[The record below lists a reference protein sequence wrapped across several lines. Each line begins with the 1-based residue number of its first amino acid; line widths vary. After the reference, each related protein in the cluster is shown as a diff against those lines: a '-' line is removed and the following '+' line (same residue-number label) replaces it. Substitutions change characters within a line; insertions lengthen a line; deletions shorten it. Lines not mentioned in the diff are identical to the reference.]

1 MARQSGV
8 SAGDNGGVDRRTWIS
23 GVVAAGVAAS
33 TVAAPAIAT
42 PGSGNLRKDRPDDR
56 GEGRLRAGAGIAV
69 ASTTAGRVAGYAQ
82 DDVLVFKG
90 IPYGADTGGANRFR
104 PPQPPR
110 PWTGVRSARAYGLIA
125 PQDKGTGRL
134 NDEEA
139 FIFQWNDSVEGE
151 DCLRVNLWTPGIDDG
166 RRRPVLVWLHGGGF
180 AAGSG
185 HDLPAFDG
193 HELAL
198 RGDAVVVT
206 LNHRLNLLGFLDLS
220 HCGARYAQSGNVGMF
235 DIVAA
240 LQWIRD
246 NIAQFGG
253 DPSRVLVF
261 GQSGGGGKVGA
272 LMGMPAAHGLF
283 HRAVVMSGS
292 FAPLATPARARRLSD
307 LMLAELGVAPADV
320 DRLQTMPYGD
330 LRRASE
336 AVLARANPAPG
347 AFLDVRRFAD
357 MLGFAPVID
366 GRTLLASPERPD
378 LPDLSVDVPMMIGTT
393 LNEFFS
399 GINHPEYE
407 AMREDDLVKR
417 VEALAPGRSST
428 VIAAFRRRT
437 PKASPFDLW
446 SRIAAAPIR
455 QSAVDQAMAKA
466 RHSSAPAFLYWFTWQ
481 TPVLDGRPRAFHCL
495 DIPFMFANTDRCAS
509 MTGGG
514 ARPAALSRQMTAALL
529 AFARSGDPGHPGLPA
544 WRSVTATEA
553 PTMIF
558 DDQPRLERDL
568 DGAERGTMS

>member
-1 MARQSGV
+1 M
-8 SAGDNGGVDRRTWIS
+8 DRRTLLS
-23 GVVAAGVAAS
+23 GAVAAGVGAS
-33 TVAAPAIAT
+33 VAAAPATASRGAGRHREGA
-42 PGSGNLRKDRPDDR
+42 GSGERQS
-56 GEGRLRAGAGIAV
+56 ELRAGADTAIAT
-69 ASTTAGRVAGYAQ
+69 TTAGRVAGYVQ
-82 DDVLVFKG
+82 DDILVFKG
-90 IPYGADTGGANRFR
+90 IPYGADTGAANRFR
-104 PPQPPR
+104 PPQPPK
-110 PWTGVRSARAYGLIA
+110 PWSGVRSARAYGPVA

-151 DCLRVNLWTPGIDDG
+151 DCLRINLWTPGINDG

-193 HELAL
+193 HALAR
-198 RGDAVVVT
+198 RGDAVVIT

-220 HCGARYAQSGNVGMF
+220 HCGPRYAQSGNVGML

-240 LQWIRD
+240 LQWIRA
-246 NIAQFGG
+246 NIAAFGG
-253 DPSRVLVF
+253 DPSCVLLF
-261 GQSGGGGKVGA
+261 GQSGGGAKVST
-272 LMGMPAAHGLF
+272 LMGMPAARGLF

-292 FAPLATPARARRLSD
+292 FAPCATPARARRLSE

-320 DRLQTMPYGD
+320 DRLHAMPYAD

-347 AFLDVRRFAD
+347 RFFDVRRIGDA
-357 MLGFAPVID
+357 LGFAPVLD
-366 GRTLLASPERPD
+366 GQTVIASPERAD
-378 LPDLSVDVPMMIGTT
+378 LPDLSVDVPMVIGTT
-393 LNEFFS
+393 LNEFVS

-407 AMREDDLVKR
+407 ALREEELVAR
-417 VEALAPGRSST
+417 VEAFVPGRARA
-428 VIAAFRRRT
+428 VIAAFRQRT
-437 PKASPFDLW
+437 PGASPFDLW
-446 SRIAAAPIR
+446 SRIATAPIR

-466 RHSSAPAFLYWFTWQ
+466 RHSRAPAYLYWFTWQ

-495 DIPFMFANTDRCAS
+495 DIPFLFANTDRCAS

-514 ARPAALSRQMTAALL
+514 ARAAALSRRMSDALL
-529 AFARSGDPGHPGLPA
+529 AFARTGNPGHPGLPA
-544 WRSVTATEA
+544 WSAVTATTA

-558 DDQPRLERDL
+558 DDRPRLERDI
-568 DGAERGTMS
+568 DNAERGSMT